1 MSTHFTRTESVAAQP
16 RPVERK
22 HLAQAV
28 ARSYFGSWT
37 SGVLTVVLVLL
48 LGWGAWSFFD
58 WSVLSA
64 VFGRGDPKAALAACR
79 AAAGHGACWPV
90 VAEKGRLILFGLY
103 PYDQQWRPALACVML
118 VLLYA
123 LSMWRAS
130 WRPWLA
136 LVWLGAGIAIAVLMW
151 GGVPGLPN
159 VLPYVSDDQW
169 GGLPVTL
176 LLSTVGLC
184 VGFPIGV
191 LLALARQSKKAP
203 ALRGFAVAYI
213 ELARGIPLLTVL
225 FMASVMVPL
234 FLPVGVEVSKLLRVQ
249 VAIALFVGAYLAEVI
264 RGGLAAVTQ
273 GQHEAADA
281 IGLGYTRKMALVVL
295 PQALRYAVP
304 GIVNTFISFFKATS
318 IVVVVGIFDLMT
330 AAKRAVADPD
340 WQGFGTEVY
349 LFVGLVYFI
358 FCFSMSRYSRSL
370 EAKARDAQH

>member
-1 MSTHFTRTESVAAQP
+1 MGAHFIRTDAIAARPCPVARVRLVQ
-16 RPVERK
+16 
-22 HLAQAV
+22 LV

-37 SGVLTVVLVLL
+37 SGLLTVALL
-48 LGWGAWSFFD
+48 LLIGCGAWAFFD

-64 VFGRGDPKAALAACR
+64 VFGHGDPKAALAACR
-79 AAAGHGACWPV
+79 AAVGQGACWPV

-103 PYDQQWRPALACVML
+103 PYDQQWRPAAACAVL

-136 LVWLGAGIAIAVLMW
+136 LVWLVAGIAVGVLMW
-151 GGVPGLPN
+151 GGVFGLAHVP
-159 VLPYVSDDQW
+159 DDQW

-203 ALRGFAVAYI
+203 ALRAFAVAYI

-264 RGGLAAVTQ
+264 RGGLAAVTL

-295 PQALRYAVP
+295 PQALRHAVP

-318 IVVVVGIFDLMT
+318 IVIVVGIFDLMT

-358 FCFSMSRYSRSL
+358 FCFSMSRYSRRL
-370 EAKARDAQH
+370 ETAHRNPAP

>member
-1 MSTHFTRTESVAAQP
+1 MGTHFIRTDTIAAQP
-16 RPVERK
+16 RPVARTRFG
-22 HLAQAV
+22 HTV

-37 SGVLTVVLVLL
+37 SGFLTVALVLL

-64 VFGRGDPKAALAACR
+64 VFGHGDPKAALAACR
-79 AAAGHGACWPV
+79 AAAGQGACWPV

-103 PYDQQWRPALACVML
+103 PYDQQWRPALACLVL

-136 LVWLGAGIAIAVLMW
+136 LVWLAAGIAVAVLMW
-151 GGVPGLPN
+151 GGVLGLAHVP
-159 VLPYVSDDQW
+159 DDQW

-184 VGFPIGV
+184 AGFPIGV
-191 LLALARQSKKAP
+191 LLALARQSRKAP

-249 VAIALFVGAYLAEVI
+249 LAIALFVGAYLAEVI
-264 RGGLAAVTQ
+264 RGGLGAVTQ

-281 IGLGYTRKMALVVL
+281 IGLGYTRKMALVIL

>member
-1 MSTHFTRTESVAAQP
+1 MATHFIRTEAIAAQP
-16 RPVERK
+16 RPVAHTR
-22 HLAQAV
+22 LAQTV

-37 SGVLTVVLVLL
+37 SGLLTIALVLL
-48 LGWGAWSFFD
+48 LGWGAWAFFE

-64 VFGRGDPKAALAACR
+64 VFGHGDPKAALAACR

-90 VAEKGRLILFGLY
+90 VAEKGRLIVFGLY
-103 PYDQQWRPALACVML
+103 PYDQQWRPALACVVL

-123 LSMWRAS
+123 LSMWRGS

-136 LVWLGAGIAIAVLMW
+136 LVWLAAGTAVGVLMW
-151 GGVPGLPN
+151 GGVLGLTRVP
-159 VLPYVSDDQW
+159 DDQW

-191 LLALARQSKKAP
+191 ALALARQARKAP
-203 ALRGFAVAYI
+203 ALRGFAVACI

-234 FLPVGVEVSKLLRVQ
+234 FLPAGVEVSKLLRVQ

-264 RGGLAAVTQ
+264 RGGLHAVTQ

-281 IGLGYTRKMALVVL
+281 IGLGYTRKMALVIL
-295 PQALRYAVP
+295 PQALRHAVP

-318 IVVVVGIFDLMT
+318 IVIVVGIFDLMT

-370 EAKARDAQH
+370 EARARDAQP

>member
-1 MSTHFTRTESVAAQP
+1 MGMHFTRTETITAQP
-16 RPVERK
+16 RPMARRRLG
-22 HLAQAV
+22 HTV
-28 ARSYFGSWT
+28 ARAYFGNWT
-37 SGVLTVVLVLL
+37 SGFLTVALVLL

-58 WSVLSA
+58 WSVRLA
-64 VFGRGDPKAALAACR
+64 VFGHGDPKAALAACR
-79 AAAGHGACWPV
+79 AAVLAGACWPV

-103 PYDQQWRPALACVML
+103 PYDEQWRPALACVVLM
-118 VLLYA
+118 LLYA

-130 WRPWLA
+130 WRPWLV
-136 LVWLGAGIAIAVLMW
+136 LVWLAAGIVVATLMW
-151 GGVPGLPN
+151 GGVLGLVHVP
-159 VLPYVSDDQW
+159 DDQW

-184 VGFPIGV
+184 VGFPIGI
-191 LLALARQSKKAP
+191 LLALARQSKNAP

-264 RGGLAAVTQ
+264 RGGLAAVTL

-281 IGLGYTRKMALVVL
+281 IGLNYTRKMALVIL

-370 EAKARDAQH
+370 EATTHGTKR

>member
-1 MSTHFTRTESVAAQP
+1 MAMHFTQTEAIAAQP
-16 RPVERK
+16 HPVQRTGF
-22 HLAQAV
+22 AQTI
-28 ARSYFGSWT
+28 ARSYFGNLS
-37 SGVLTVVLVLL
+37 SGFLTVTLVLL

-64 VFGRGDPKAALAACR
+64 VFLQDDPKAALAGCR
-79 AAAGHGACWPV
+79 AAVGQGACWPV

-103 PYDQQWRPALACVML
+103 PYDQQWRPALVCLVL

-130 WRPWLA
+130 WRPMLA
-136 LVWLGAGIAIAVLMW
+136 LVWLAAGIVIAVLMW
-151 GGVPGLPN
+151 GGVLGLT
-159 VLPYVSDDQW
+159 YVPDDEW

-191 LLALARQSKKAP
+191 VLALARQSRKAP

-234 FLPVGVEVSKLLRVQ
+234 FLPAGMEVSKLLRVQ

-264 RGGLAAVTQ
+264 RGGLNAVTQ

-281 IGLGYTRKMALVVL
+281 IGLSYTRKMALVIL

-370 EAKARDAQH
+370 EAKARSAQP

>member
-1 MSTHFTRTESVAAQP
+1 MSGMRTHFIRTEPMAAQP
-16 RPVERK
+16 RPEEAAR
-22 HLAQAV
+22 LAQRL

-37 SGVLTVVLVLL
+37 SGVLTVVLLL
-48 LGWGAWSFFD
+48 LIGWGAWSFFD

-64 VFGRGDPKAALAACR
+64 VFGHGDPKAALAACR
-79 AAAGHGACWPV
+79 AAVGRGACWPV

-103 PYDQQWRPALACVML
+103 PYDQQWRPAIACVAL

-123 LSMWRAS
+123 LSMWRAA
-130 WRPWLA
+130 WRPLLA
-136 LVWLGAGIAIAVLMW
+136 LVWLAAGVAIGVLMW
-151 GGVPGLPN
+151 GGVFGLVFVP
-159 VLPYVSDDQW
+159 DDQW

-191 LLALARQSKKAP
+191 LLALARQSRRAP

-213 ELARGIPLLTVL
+213 ELARGVPLLTVL

-234 FLPVGVEVSKLLRVQ
+234 FLPAGVEVSKLLRVQ
-249 VAIALFVGAYLAEVI
+249 GAIALFVGAYLAEVI
-264 RGGLAAVTQ
+264 RGGLNAVTQ

-281 IGLGYTRKMALVVL
+281 IGLSYTRKMALVIL
-295 PQALRYAVP
+295 PQALRHAVP

-318 IVVVVGIFDLMT
+318 IVIVVGIFDLMT

-349 LFVGLVYFI
+349 LFVGLVYFV

-370 EAKARDAQH
+370 ETKTPDARH